1 VTLGAA
7 LGLLACY
14 GALAAAAV
22 FVCGPRTHRLPPER
36 LMPGAVPSTSSLS
49 TATERVFEL
58 VDSRLSRDGRR
69 AARAE
74 TLARAGVSL
83 RPGDYL
89 ILVGAAMVTAAAV
102 GLLLSGFL
110 LALFLAVLA
119 PVIAGF
125 TLKVLTGRRQSAFA
139 DQLDDSVQL
148 LASSLRAGHSLLRG
162 MDAVSREAESPT
174 AEEFARVVNETR
186 VGRDLGKA
194 LEDVSERMGSEDFS
208 WIAQAIA
215 IHREVGGAL
224 AEVLDQVGTTIRER
238 NQIRRQV
245 KALSAEGKLSAY
257 VLMALPFGVT
267 GFLTLTNPEYLA
279 KFTQSPLGY
288 ALIGVCVIQMVVGA
302 LWLRKVVSFKF

>member
-1 VTLGAA
+1 MPGAV

-22 FVCGPRTHRLPPER
+22 CVSGPRTRRLPPER
-36 LMPGAVPSTSSLS
+36 LMPGVVPSSSSLS
-49 TATERVFEL
+49 TASERLFEL

-69 AARAE
+69 VARAE
-74 TLARAGVSL
+74 ALARAGVSL

-89 ILVGAAMVTAAAV
+89 ILVGAGMVTAAAV

-110 LALFLAVLA
+110 LAVLLALLV
-119 PVIAGF
+119 PVIARMI
-125 TLKVLTGRRQSAFA
+125 LKVRTGKRQRAFA

-194 LEDVSERMGSEDFS
+194 LEDVSERMQSEDFN